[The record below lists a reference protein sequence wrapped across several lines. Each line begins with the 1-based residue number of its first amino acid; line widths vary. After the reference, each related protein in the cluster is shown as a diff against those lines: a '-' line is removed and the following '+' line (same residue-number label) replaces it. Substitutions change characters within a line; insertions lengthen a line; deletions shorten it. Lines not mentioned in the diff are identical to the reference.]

1 MSLSLITDTAAEV
14 HRLTIAGSALASGD
28 FRLRKLL
35 PQLESLEAK
44 APVFGR
50 IAQGVRAVTEEADA
64 ATAGRALLDL
74 ATLLTAIQYTQSQHG
89 AEGEF
94 EPISSEVRS
103 WAPTVAGYRSLAA
116 VIEALTSTG
125 EGRLEVV
132 QEAAGRGLFADL
144 RLMQPAIV
152 ALGDRFGQLAD
163 FVAEQAIPQSGPVV
177 VPLLKAGFDPK
188 GGVSHARR
196 LRALAAVDREEGRA
210 CARAALKGA
219 TKEVKVGVI
228 GALAGSKEDYETI
241 VELSKDRAHEVR
253 FAAIQT
259 LRSIGDPQAVDLA
272 NEILLKAKDTSDV
285 RASEAAAFIAKSG
298 DGAVM
303 ARFLDELETH
313 LPKLEENRLRCYW
326 LLRCFEGVG
335 TEAVRDRLVACF
347 RQVFAEIEKTTSLN
361 ALRPDRKFESA
372 QMDVLTGIAK
382 LLLEMKDGVADRVL
396 VEARTSEFDELTEY
410 ALKASTRFMDAEGI
424 FDAFAPV
431 IREGPKLA
439 QAQHYL
445 TSVRGQSHHFGWSSF
460 PKELFSSR
468 WLGLFMELGR
478 AKEVGRIAE
487 VGQTAVAEFLMR
499 SVDRS
504 APEDVELIS
513 LCVTVATKIAPDLC
527 VEWLFE
533 RFAMLQRIADDSF
546 HVRHCL
552 AWALAR
558 LPASSLPYFEKA
570 APTVLTSFQFW
581 FEQAYADVRE
591 RAGANS

>member
-1 MSLSLITDTAAEV
+1 MSLSLITETAAEV

-28 FRLRKLL
+28 FRLRKLV
-35 PQLESLEAK
+35 PQLESLGEK

-50 IAQGVRAVTEEADA
+50 IAQGVKVVIEEADA
-64 ATAGRALLDL
+64 GKAGRALLDV

-89 AEGEF
+89 VEGEM
-94 EPISSEVRS
+94 EPIRTAVES
-103 WAPTVAGYRSLAA
+103 WTPTVAGYRSLAA
-116 VIEALTSTG
+116 VVEALTSTG

-144 RLMQPAIV
+144 RLMQPAIT
-152 ALGDRFGQLAD
+152 ALSDRFGELAD
-163 FVAEQAIPQSGPVV
+163 FVAEKAIPQFGPVV

-188 GGVSHARR
+188 GGASHGRR
-196 LRALAAVDREEGRA
+196 LRALAAVDPEEGRA

-228 GALAGSKEDYETI
+228 AALAGSKEDYETI

-253 FAAIQT
+253 FAAIQA

-326 LLRCFEGVG
+326 LLRCFRGVG

-347 RQVFAEIEKTTSLN
+347 RQVFAAIEKTTSMN
-361 ALRPDRKFESA
+361 YKRPDGEFESA
-372 QMDVLTGIAK
+372 QMDVLTGIGR
-382 LLLEMKDGVADRVL
+382 LLLEMNDGVADRVL
-396 VEARTSEFDELTEY
+396 VEARTSEFDILTEY
-410 ALKASTRFMDAEGI
+410 ALKASIRFMDAEGI

-431 IREGPKLA
+431 IREGPELA
-439 QAQHYL
+439 LAQHYL
-445 TSVRGQSHHFGWSSF
+445 TSAGGRSFLSGRPPF
-460 PKELFSSR
+460 PKELLSNR

-478 AKEVGRIAE
+478 ATQVGCIAE

-499 SVDRS
+499 SADQS

-513 LCVTVATKIAPDLC
+513 WCVTVATRIAPEIC

-533 RFAMLQRIADDSF
+533 RLAMLQKISDDSLQA
-546 HVRHCL
+546 HVRL
-552 AWALAR
+552 SSALAR

-570 APTVLTSFQFW
+570 APTVRRMFKSW
-581 FEQAYADVRE
+581 FEEAYAKVRE
-591 RAGANS
+591 RAGADS